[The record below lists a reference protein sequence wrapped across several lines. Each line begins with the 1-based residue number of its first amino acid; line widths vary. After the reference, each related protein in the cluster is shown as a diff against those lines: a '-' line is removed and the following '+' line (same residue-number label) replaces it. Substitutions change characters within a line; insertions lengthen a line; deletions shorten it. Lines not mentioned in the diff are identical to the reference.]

1 MNIDSVFSKLVK
13 TDTVKMEYVKLPVTN
28 LQYRFL
34 YRFIE
39 PIPTVWVEG
48 AVPVFRRTATL
59 KSNGIVDQEDKS
71 LLEKKNDGLLKESLN
86 EFATSTWRILCLA
99 DMPEDKIP
107 QEARW
112 LINIKKSNIYECEI
126 KRIEE

>member
-13 TDTVKMEYVKLPVTN
+13 TDTVIMEYVKLPVTS

-48 AVPVFRRTATL
+48 AVPVFRRTAKL
-59 KSNGIVDQEDKS
+59 NKNGTVTQEDNS
-71 LLEKKNDGLLKESLN
+71 LLEKNNNNLLAESLS
-86 EFATSTWRILCLA
+86 EFATNTWRAMCLA
-99 DMPEDKIP
+99 DMPDDKYPEDAK
-107 QEARW
+107 W
-112 LINIKKSNIYECEI
+112 LINIKKSKTYECEI